1 MHGAEQQKL
10 GWYPSFLTDALR
22 QLLPDSVWHANQFP
36 RDNGCVPATIAE
48 HDGTYVNVV
57 VNSSETFLA
66 VRITAH
72 RQSSVGGRRDVN
84 LRGACLERGAFARK
98 WQRSDIPT
106 RGIARNAQVIMMIS
120 PGFRTALVCTRR
132 KQCHW
137 ELVRTPP

>member
-10 GWYPSFLTDALR
+10 GWYPSFSSDALR

-48 HDGTYVNVV
+48 HKGTYVNVV

-72 RQSSVGGRRDVN
+72 RQSSVGRRRDVN
-84 LRGACLERGAFARK
+84 LRGACLERGAFAGK
-98 WQRSDIPT
+98 WQKERHPDQGNCTKRPSHHDDLS
-106 RGIARNAQVIMMIS
+106 GI
-120 PGFRTALVCTRR
+120 
-132 KQCHW
+132 
-137 ELVRTPP
+137 